1 MDKFYLFKIGIRVHW
16 RAGTLFPAVFAI
28 NRRCWAPASTNST
41 NFSKLSEP
49 KHLPRELEIPSALG
63 SGPPET
69 RASVCPKHVCK
80 LYTCYVSSPAVL
92 NLCKTLNCSS
102 SETFQET
109 GRLASAMTIYGSLKA
124 LIINPRSSQA
134 FVTAATASLAVHP
147 LAYPLY
153 QPLFRLSSQSSRPPP
168 AFSNWIV
175 PFQGPLFLSC
185 PPWKLSQSATPLYL
199 QGNGAVLRKIEALN
213 LKLLRMRTMPP
224 PQLELASVPSGEAVL
239 QRVGAEDSGDCLVES
254 LINLPNLISMSRLIS
269 GPVLGWYDSLLY
281 PRSKLILLSLFVN
294 FY

>member
-1 MDKFYLFKIGIRVHW
+1 MDKFYLFKIGNRVHW

-28 NRRCWAPASTNST
+28 NRRCLAPASTNLT

-63 SGPPET
+63 SGPT
-69 RASVCPKHVCK
+69 RDACKCVPQARVQATHVLRVFPGGPKP
-80 LYTCYVSSPAVL
+80 LQNP
-92 NLCKTLNCSS
+92 NLLFFGKTSK
-102 SETFQET
+102 
-109 GRLASAMTIYGSLKA
+109 RPVASAMTIYGSLKA

-153 QPLFRLSSQSSRPPP
+153 HPLFRLSSQSSRPPP
-168 AFSNWIV
+168 AFSNWII
-175 PFQGPLFLSC
+175 PFQGPLFLSS

-199 QGNGAVLRKIEALN
+199 QGNGAVLRKIGALN
-213 LKLLRMRTMPP
+213 LELLRMRTMPP

-239 QRVGAEDSGDCLVES
+239 QRVGAEDSGDGLVEGFV
-254 LINLPNLISMSRLIS
+254 NLPNLISISRLIS
-269 GPVLGWYDSLLY
+269 GPVLGWYNSLLY
-281 PRSKLILLSLFVN
+281 PRSKLVLLSLLGNV
-294 FY
+294 Y